1 MSRRSYWSLTR
12 ITYVVLI
19 KTCISSGRPLTA
31 GPSQAYFRASKF
43 GPEIFLIILL
53 TSVTQL
59 SLKRT
64 HSCICGRGARAPASP
79 SRRRVRR
86 PKKWWAARRE
96 DAAPCVRTRRCP
108 GHTQRGRGASWP
120 SSPGATGEFLAGG
133 GRRQAPARAWQAA
146 TNEKKFK
153 GALASAILHSSRP
166 PCG

>member
-1 MSRRSYWSLTR
+1 
-12 ITYVVLI
+12 VVLI
-19 KTCISSGRPLTA
+19 KTCKTCISSGRPLTA
-31 GPSQAYFRASKF
+31 GPSQAYFPFCTRASKF

>member
-1 MSRRSYWSLTR
+1 MSRRSYWSLPR

-19 KTCISSGRPLTA
+19 KTCKTCISSGRPLTA
-31 GPSQAYFRASKF
+31 GPSQAYFPFCTRASKF

-133 GRRQAPARAWQAA
+133 GRCPSQAL
-146 TNEKKFK
+146 F
-153 GALASAILHSSRP
+153 SIL
-166 PCG
+166 